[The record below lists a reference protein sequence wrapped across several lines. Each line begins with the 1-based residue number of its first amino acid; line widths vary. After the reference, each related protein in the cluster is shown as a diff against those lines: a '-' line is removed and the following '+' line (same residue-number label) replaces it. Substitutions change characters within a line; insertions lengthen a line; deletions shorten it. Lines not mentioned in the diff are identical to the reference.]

1 MKKSFDPR
9 RLDVRAFARAGGELA
24 GQWPLAGFAR
34 LAPLLL
40 AADDGAVPGQLQWAV
55 RGEELPV
62 RGGASQTWLHLR
74 AQAALP
80 LACQRCL
87 GPVVQALAIA
97 RSCQFVADEAM
108 AQQLDG
114 EVEHEVLVLTR
125 ELDLHALFEDE
136 LLLDLPLVPRHE
148 ACPQPLPAAAEAAA
162 EPLAGPFAGLAALR
176 RPPR

>member
-62 RGGASQTWLHLR
+62 RGLALSR
-74 AQAALP
+74 SDPALP
-80 LACQRCL
+80 T
-87 GPVVQALAIA
+87 VYV
-97 RSCQFVADEAM
+97 D
-108 AQQLDG
+108 
-114 EVEHEVLVLTR
+114 VE
-125 ELDLHALFEDE
+125 
-136 LLLDLPLVPRHE
+136 
-148 ACPQPLPAAAEAAA
+148 
-162 EPLAGPFAGLAALR
+162 
-176 RPPR
+176 